1 MIRESRL
8 YINGILLYITYV
20 PWYNHDHGHD
30 HDTSN
35 QCSVKS
41 KTGTMIFPWL
51 YHDFPSVTL
60 EMLTPNNKCF
70 PSPRGIVVMTV
81 YLYAHL
87 DVVIITNDVWA
98 HKNANTIMQSLRNT
112 RVICL
117 FWNTRDHFSMGS
129 AIERRR
135 YHVTSSLIG
144 LAHSQNDPR
153 TGNEWSD
160 TGILSVMGYTG
171 NLLLL
176 LLLLLMMMVMI
187 TLLLLLLL
195 SLMMLTTTTTVVITI
210 TMAMVRWWW
219 WYWWYWWW
227 W

>member
-8 YINGILLYITYV
+8 YINVILLYITYV

-35 QCSVKS
+35 QCSVKG

-51 YHDFPSVTL
+51 YHDFPSVTW

-70 PSPRGIVVMTV
+70 PSTGGIVVMTV

-87 DVVIITNDVWA
+87 DVVIITSGVWA
-98 HKNANTIMQSLRNT
+98 HKNANTIMQSLQNT
-112 RVICL
+112 RVSRL

-135 YHVTSSLIG
+135 YNVTSSLIG
-144 LAHSQNDPR
+144 SAHSQNDPR
-153 TGNEWSD
+153 GMNGRTQASYQLWV
-160 TGILSVMGYTG
+160 IL
-171 NLLLL
+171 
-176 LLLLLMMMVMI
+176 
-187 TLLLLLLL
+187 
-195 SLMMLTTTTTVVITI
+195 VIYCCCCCCCCC
-210 TMAMVRWWW
+210 WWW
-219 WYWWYWWW
+219 WWWWLRCCCCCFCCHWWW
-227 W
+227 WRQRRQWWLR